1 MTHAQAT
8 ALQYGLLAFL
18 AVWGTL
24 VIPQAIV
31 QHARHGRIRP
41 KGLLASAV
49 FTLYACLGLAVVLLP
64 LPGPDTPRLSQT
76 VQLVPFQW
84 VADIGS
90 EMSKHGMAGWQA
102 LTTLTFQQLA
112 MNVLLLV
119 PLGVV
124 AGLAWK
130 RSFAGTAAIGFGVSL
145 AIEFTQVTANFGTA
159 PFVYRIFDVDDLF
172 SNTIGAALGWVL
184 AALYLTLRAG
194 AASAVEA
201 PVAHRGGEARG
212 RQGIHFAEPRQPS
225 PALGRVAAGRT
236 PVLAQHQERGGREHR
251 QYQGHDQHK
260 LHHATSTRRCASDH
274 TGYAFRGD
282 LATGRNFGR
291 ASGTAGEVAFEPVSG
306 PRHAMPLGGLSR
318 LTPETGATSRNY

>member
-31 QHARHGRIRP
+31 QHARHGKIRP

-49 FTLYACLGLAVVLLP
+49 FTLYACLALAVVLLP
-64 LPGPDTPRLSQT
+64 LPGPGTQRLSQT
-76 VQLVPFQW
+76 VQLIPFQW
-84 VADIGS
+84 VTDIGT
-90 EMSKHGMAGWQA
+90 EMAKHGMAGWQA

-112 MNVLLLV
+112 MNVLLLI

-130 RSFAGTAAIGFGVSL
+130 QGFVRTAAIGFAVSM
-145 AIEFTQVTANFGTA
+145 AVEITQVTANFGTA

-172 SNTIGAALGWVL
+172 ANTIGAALGWVL

-194 AASAVEA
+194 ANAKTSTVEL
-201 PVAHRGGEARG
+201 PLPQGGRQPRG
-212 RQGIHFAEPRQPS
+212 REWIDFAEPRQPS
-225 PALGRVAAGRT
+225 PALGRVAASRT

-251 QYQGHDQHK
+251 QHQGHDQHQ

-274 TGYAFRGD
+274 TAYAFRGD
-282 LATGRNFGR
+282 LANSPNFQW
-291 ASGTAGEVAFEPVSG
+291 S
-306 PRHAMPLGGLSR
+306 
-318 LTPETGATSRNY
+318 

>member
-31 QHARHGRIRP
+31 QYARHGRIRP

-49 FTLYACLGLAVVLLP
+49 FTLYACLALAVVLLP
-64 LPGPDTPRLSQT
+64 LPGPGTARLSQT

-84 VADIGS
+84 VADIGT
-90 EMSKHGMAGWQA
+90 EMGKHGLAGWQA
-102 LTTLTFQQLA
+102 LGTLTFQQLA

-124 AGLAWK
+124 AGLAW
-130 RSFAGTAAIGFGVSL
+130 RQGFARTAAIGFGVSL

-172 SNTIGAALGWVL
+172 ANTIGAALGWVL
-184 AALYLTLRAG
+184 AALYLALRAG

-201 PVAHRGGEARG
+201 PVAHRGGQARG
-212 RQGIHFAEPRQPS
+212 RQGVHLTEPRQPR
-225 PALGRVAAGRT
+225 PALGGVAAGRSL
-236 PVLAQHQERGGREHR
+236 VLAQHQERRGREHR
-251 QYQGHDQHK
+251 QHQGHDQHE
-260 LHHATSTRRCASDH
+260 LHHSTSTRRCASDH

-282 LATGRNFGR
+282 LANN
-291 ASGTAGEVAFEPVSG
+291 P
-306 PRHAMPLGGLSR
+306 
-318 LTPETGATSRNY
+318 NYQWS